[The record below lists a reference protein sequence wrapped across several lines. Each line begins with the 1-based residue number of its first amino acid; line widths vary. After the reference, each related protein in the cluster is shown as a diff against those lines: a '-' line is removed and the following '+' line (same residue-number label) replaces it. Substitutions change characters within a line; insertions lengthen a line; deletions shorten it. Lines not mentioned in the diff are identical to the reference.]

1 MTFEQACNAGIYGDA
16 ECLKKVEDVRCR
28 IKTIRGDRSLK
39 CKPVYAVTGGSIDVG
54 RMLAGDPRCFR
65 SWRRQITTQP
75 GGKIVRLIIN
85 NAYSAGT
92 ATGDIMRRGAAI
104 CALIDAYETAGFRCD
119 VVLVYTNL
127 VYTSKTEIS
136 RMEDR
141 IILKRAEQPLD
152 LDAMAFAL
160 VHPAAFRRLCFA
172 AMERNPSER
181 RKTHHV
187 EYQSGYGSVGNSE
200 LKGDVDVPTAKFT
213 AWNSDGGAVNW
224 LRNRL
229 RERGILEE

>member
-1 MTFEQACNAGIYGDA
+1 MSRQPSQTKRSTSIVKVIENSAKRLIREYSSFADFAEFAKGADNDPEANAMPRSSVLNSADKWNGYMTFEQACHAGIYGDA

-39 CKPVYAVTGGSIDVG
+39 CKPVYAVTGASIDIG
-54 RMLAGDPRCFR
+54 RMLAGGDPRCFR

-85 NAYSAGT
+85 NAYSAET

-127 VYTSKTEIS
+127 VYTKKTKIS

-141 IILKRAEQPLD
+141 ITLKRAEQPLD

-160 VHPAAFRRLCFA
+160 VHPAAF
-172 AMERNPSER
+172 
-181 RKTHHV
+181 
-187 EYQSGYGSVGNSE
+187 
-200 LKGDVDVPTAKFT
+200 
-213 AWNSDGGAVNW
+213 
-224 LRNRL
+224 
-229 RERGILEE
+229 